1 MEIIKVVLDDAL
13 AESGIEPMQVACRIK
28 TRDSLSEKILRKAG
42 KYQDIHDITDIV
54 GLRVIFYYSDQVD
67 AFSKILEKTFSI
79 NHLLSIDKRQI
90 IPAMSFGY
98 LSVHYICTL
107 PVDQGYP
114 AELSRIPFEIQL
126 RSVLQHTWAEIEYK
140 LGYKSDISI
149 PREIR
154 REFARIAGLL
164 EIADERFTAVR
175 KEIENYRQHTH
186 ENIKNNQADDM
197 FLDLE
202 TLSEFISSGT
212 VMTSLITDIASFGN
226 SSIREVSPESYLPR
240 LHNLNIHTIGDLK
253 SACIENREKI
263 LSRAK
268 KLLSTYEID
277 EIVSTVGLYYLC
289 KVLR

>member
-107 PVDQGYP
+107 SVDEGYP
-114 AELSRIPFEIQL
+114 AELSQIPFEIQL